1 VFGSNVHDACFP
13 NCFWAS
19 NNVIKYDDKTNFSF
33 WLEDY
38 HLACRAGRVDDDL
51 FIILFSPFT

>member
-1 VFGSNVHDACFP
+1 VLPELFLGT
-13 NCFWAS
+13 
-19 NNVIKYDDKTNFSF
+19 NNVIKYDDKTNPSF

-38 HLACRAGRVDDDL
+38 RLACRAGRVDDDL